1 MTFLFNP
8 ATSISG
14 FTAYPSG
21 QSNQVLQ
28 DTRALERQA
37 SLFSQPAYSPSPS
50 TLAAVASTFSPT
62 QTSLYSGLSPVQ
74 ATNTSIFS
82 ASAPTS
88 FLSTSSSGGG
98 SSFGGNNPGGQG
110 SQNRG

>member
-1 MTFLFNP
+1 MTFSVNSTPL
-8 ATSISG
+8 ISS
-14 FTAYPSG
+14 FSPYSSG

-37 SLFSQPAYSPSPS
+37 SLFSKSAYSPSPS

-74 ATNTSIFS
+74 ATNLSIFGS
-82 ASAPTS
+82 QAPL
-88 FLSTSSSGGG
+88 FSSST
-98 SSFGGNNPGGQG
+98 SSFGGGSGGFGGQSG
-110 SQNRG
+110 QERQNRG

>member
-1 MTFLFNP
+1 MTFSFNP
-8 ATSISG
+8 ATSISS
-14 FTAYPSG
+14 FSPYSSG

-28 DTRALERQA
+28 ALERQA
-37 SLFSQPAYSPSPS
+37 SLFSKSAYSPSPS

-62 QTSLYSGLSPVQ
+62 QTSLNLGLSPVQ

-82 ASAPTS
+82 ASAPMAFSGASS
-88 FLSTSSSGGG
+88 FGGG

-110 SQNRG
+110 SQNQG